1 MKAKIISFGNMKGG
15 VGKSTLATIMA
26 TFLFNKEKK
35 VLILDCDDFQKTI
48 FKTREEELENNQNN
62 NGFEIIATNSEDA
75 SSLIENLENSFDYI
89 FIDLPGNLKQKGVL
103 ELYTYVDYLFI
114 PTRFTDDDLD
124 AAFEFLNLI
133 NKHILPIRKEA
144 GLKTTINGIAYME
157 DSKSKEYKDYLK
169 QKNEL
174 SLNFLES
181 NIPNSRILIRKKST
195 FNDLNYVTNTYNI
208 GHFYKEIIK
217 ILENE

>member
-1 MKAKIISFGNMKGG
+1 MKTKIISFGNMKGG

-26 TFLFNKEKK
+26 TFLFNKGKK

-75 SSLIENLENSFDYI
+75 SDLIKNLENSFDYI

-124 AAFEFLNLI
+124 AAFVFLNLI
-133 NKHILPIRKEA
+133 NKHMLPIRKEA
-144 GLKTTINGIAYME
+144 GLKTTIKGIAYME
-157 DSKSKEYKDYLK
+157 DSKFKEFKNYLK
-169 QKNEL
+169 FKNEL

-195 FNDLNYVTNTYNI
+195 FNNLNYVTNAYNI